1 MLFFK
6 ESSCPLDM
14 ISSPQLFRCRFFRM
28 YLSIHNLLVSGEW
41 WESCGKLP
49 DDLTIICTISKILG
63 VPWTCLV
70 FDKYISTYWPGVWN
84 CHFEDLEKQHQH
96 KKVFGWRQC
105 PRWWGR
111 LNGEDIS
118 DIKMKDICISS
129 IEIKAW
135 YKKFIYSV
143 SCLFLIIFFY
153 TSPPPPLPLFGIKTK
168 KNQHGL
174 KSL

>member
-49 DDLTIICTISKILG
+49 DDLTILCTISKILG

-70 FDKYISTYWPGVWN
+70 FDKYIKNYFSIIWN
-84 CHFEDLEKQHQH
+84 KNLFVTFCSILLH
-96 KKVFGWRQC
+96 KKDIH
-105 PRWWGR
+105 R
-111 LNGEDIS
+111 LKYILLN
-118 DIKMKDICISS
+118 
-129 IEIKAW
+129 
-135 YKKFIYSV
+135 
-143 SCLFLIIFFY
+143 LFLKKGNIDEEKC
-153 TSPPPPLPLFGIKTK
+153 PLDMVLFIT
-168 KNQHGL
+168 L
-174 KSL
+174 